1 MAELE
6 CAGQACG
13 LTCDHAAE
21 HNLQGVA
28 LKRFANS
35 YDGLKDNATHIM
47 TKTPSAQEVV
57 HVGCVIFLVI
67 THTVVHIQQGMTT
80 SSNNLTRLQS
90 VLMEIDYQKRHT
102 VHS

>member
-6 CAGQACG
+6 RAGQACG

-28 LKRFANS
+28 LQRLAN
-35 YDGLKDNATHIM
+35 GLKDNATHIM
-47 TKTPSAQEVV
+47 AKTPSAQEVV

-67 THTVVHIQQGMTT
+67 THK
-80 SSNNLTRLQS
+80 
-90 VLMEIDYQKRHT
+90 E
-102 VHS
+102 